1 MGKLDYVILPYTN
14 FKDKIRVHKELDREM
29 VKKHGRNNFSLTV
42 LDNCIMASFKSINTF
57 F

>member
-42 LDNCIMASFKSINTF
+42 LDNCIMASFKSSHTF